1 MADDTRDGSGNDPGP
16 SSCSPPVETSH
27 DAADIVANEKR
38 NILSLSLHFVCLRLG
53 WIFKTETVIMPAFLD
68 TIAGAGWLRGCLP
81 VLNRIGSSLPPLLYA
96 PRLRNAGRKKWTLMG
111 ATLLMALPF
120 FVLAV
125 TWFSIDQSR
134 RPGWLPVLF
143 LTCYTICFVGTGLN
157 RLAFATV
164 QGKLIRD
171 NRRGRLMLISGLL
184 GSLVAVTCSVILFP
198 RWLGLPD
205 HGFGWIFL
213 VTAGGFIAAGLSAGF
228 IAEPAD
234 VVGTERPRPRQVF
247 HAAWRLFWDNPAFR
261 RIAVVGMLF
270 ISVQLAF
277 PHYQK
282 LGRIHLDDADEGL
295 HLMYWVVA
303 QNIGFGVFS
312 IVFGRIADSRGN
324 RLAIRIQIFLLAAVP
339 LVAILLASPLV
350 RDGGRLFWIPFSF
363 LGLTPLTCRTINNY
377 VLELAPPSEHPR
389 YISTLSLAMAVP
401 FVVAPFVGLL
411 VDLIGFP
418 PVFVGVSVIVA
429 LGGLMT
435 IGMSEPRRD
444 EHLEETPPIG
454 CPGTLQ

>member
-1 MADDTRDGSGNDPGP
+1 MADDTRDGSGDDPEP
-16 SSCSPPVETSH
+16 SSGNPTVESSRP
-27 DAADIVANEKR
+27 DIAAAEKR
-38 NILSLSLHFVCLRLG
+38 NIFSLSMHFVCLRLG

-96 PRLRNAGRKKWTLMG
+96 ARLRNAPRKKWALM
-111 ATLLMALPF
+111 AASFLMALPF
-120 FVLAV
+120 VVLSV
-125 TWFSIDQSR
+125 TWLSVDQSQ
-134 RPGWLPVLF
+134 RPGWLPALF

-157 RLAFATV
+157 RLAFVTV

-184 GSLVAVTCSVILFP
+184 GSLVAVSCSAILLP

-213 VTAGGFIAAGLSAGF
+213 VTAGGFVAAGLSAGF

-234 VVGTERPRPRQVF
+234 AAGDEQPRPRQVF
-247 HAAWRLFWDNPAFR
+247 DAAWRLFWENRAFR

-282 LGRIHLDDADEGL
+282 LGRMHLDDADEGL
-295 HLMYWVVA
+295 HLMYWVAA
-303 QNIGFGVFS
+303 QNIGFGLFS
-312 IVFGRIADSRGN
+312 IVFGRIADSHGN
-324 RLAIRIQIFLLAAVP
+324 RLAIRIEVFLLAGVP
-339 LVAILLASPLV
+339 LLALLFASTLIPE
-350 RDGGRLFWIPFSF
+350 GGRLFWIPFSF
-363 LGLTPLTCRTINNY
+363 LGLTPLTYRTINNY
-377 VLELAPPSEHPR
+377 VLELAPPAEHPR
-389 YISTLSLAMAVP
+389 YISTLNLAMAVP
-401 FVVAPFVGLL
+401 FVASPVVGLL
-411 VDLIGFP
+411 IDRIGFP
-418 PVFVGVSVIVA
+418 PVFVGVSIVVA

-435 IGMSEPRRD
+435 IGMSEPRRG
-444 EHLEETPPIG
+444 EHLEETSPIDRSG
-454 CPGTLQ
+454 PLQ